1 MRATGYDLSAP
12 VPDFPHV
19 FFIAVPMP
27 PKFRVC
33 PNFNSVHALWD
44 CERRY
49 LFAQS
54 FCSRATPFSP
64 Y

>member
-1 MRATGYDLSAP
+1 
-12 VPDFPHV
+12 V